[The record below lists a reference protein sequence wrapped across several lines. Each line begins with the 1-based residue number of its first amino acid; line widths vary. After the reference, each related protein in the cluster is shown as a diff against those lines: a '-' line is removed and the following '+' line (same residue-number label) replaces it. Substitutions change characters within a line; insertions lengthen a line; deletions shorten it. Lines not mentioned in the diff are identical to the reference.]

1 MPINTTKEPF
11 RFAIFNDSKSEIIP
25 DLPFGLTEFQIQ
37 MPIYSVEEFL
47 KQLNDVIL
55 KKADLG
61 QFVVNEDDYIIFSYD
76 KSKAEKFEYLWIY
89 FDLKLTRF

>member
-1 MPINTTKEPF
+1 
-11 RFAIFNDSKSEIIP
+11 
-25 DLPFGLTEFQIQ
+25 

-76 KSKAEKFEYLWIY
+76 KSKAENSSIFGSILI
-89 FDLKLTRF
+89 LN